1 MSKKLNKL
9 VDLDIDEI
17 SVVDRGAN
25 QHSLISFSKSLLD
38 GGIDLLEEPMPD
50 DDLVFDD
57 DGQEVFVE
65 ELEHGDVVFDVEG
78 NEYVFVEEDEYEEVG
93 KASFGPRVEA
103 ARRYVDATGRRRASQ
118 VRAAAANAYGNVG
131 ARTRAAY
138 GNVGARTRAA
148 AANAYGNV
156 GAAAANAY
164 GNVGARTVNAYVKG
178 GDRIR
183 AIQLPSRY
191 SPLQTGTVGGNG
203 TATSFTR
210 GTENFRRNRIMDASL
225 VGGSLLAVG
234 GGAGYGAYRTKT
246 KKSLGDSVIEEL
258 SKAVTDSDRDEVIAK
273 AMDEVEI
280 YKEQASEALAWAE
293 HEHEVRVTEAFISKA
308 ADYNLPVAAEILG
321 PILKSI
327 AEVLDEEDL
336 DILDALLSSVSDALY
351 EEIGYVGESSN
362 GSVMDQVDSMA
373 LEYVGKSDFSHAQ
386 MTTAMFE
393 ANPAAYDAYISEMG
407 R

>member
-1 MSKKLNKL
+1 MSKKLSKL
-9 VDLDIDEI
+9 VDLDIDEV

-25 QHSLISFSKSLLD
+25 QHSLISFSKSLLN
-38 GGIDLLEEPMPD
+38 GGVDVLEEPMPD
-50 DDLVFDD
+50 DDLVFDNE
-57 DGQEVFVE
+57 GQEIFVE
-65 ELEHGDVVFDVEG
+65 ELEHGDVVFDSEG

-93 KASFGPRVEA
+93 KAVPKTPQ
-103 ARRYVDATGRRRASQ
+103 RYMDVMGRRRARQ
-118 VRAAAANAYGNVG
+118 VRDAAG
-131 ARTRAAY
+131 
-138 GNVGARTRAA
+138 
-148 AANAYGNV
+148 
-156 GAAAANAY
+156 NAY
-164 GNVGARTVNAYVKG
+164 GNVGARTVDAYVKG
-178 GDRIR
+178 GERVR
-183 AIQLPSRY
+183 GLQMPNRY
-191 SPLQTGTVGGNG
+191 RNLQTGTAADG
-203 TATSFTR
+203 TSFMR
-210 GTENFRRNRIMDASL
+210 GSENFRRNRIMDASL
-225 VGGSLLAVG
+225 VGGGLAAVG

-273 AMDEVEI
+273 AMDEIEI
-280 YKEQASEALAWAE
+280 YKSQAEEALAWAE
-293 HEHEVRVTEAFISKA
+293 EEHDVRVTEAFISKA
-308 ADYNLPVAAEILG
+308 AEYNLPVAAEILG

-351 EEIGYVGESSN
+351 DEIGYVGESSN
-362 GSVMDQVDSMA
+362 SSVMDQVDSMA

>member
-1 MSKKLNKL
+1 
-9 VDLDIDEI
+9 
-17 SVVDRGAN
+17 
-25 QHSLISFSKSLLD
+25 
-38 GGIDLLEEPMPD
+38 MPD

-57 DGQEVFVE
+57 EGQEVFVE

-93 KASFGPRVEA
+93 KAKIPKTPQ
-103 ARRYVDATGRRRASQ
+103 RYAEIMGRRRARQ
-118 VRAAAANAYGNVG
+118 ARDMAANAYGNAG
-131 ARTRAAY
+131 ARTREMAS
-138 GNVGARTRAA
+138 
-148 AANAYGNV
+148 
-156 GAAAANAY
+156 NAY

-178 GDRIR
+178 GERIR
-183 AIQLPSRY
+183 ALPMPNRY
-191 SPLQTGTVGGNG
+191 TPLQTSTDSING
-203 TATSFTR
+203 STFMR
-210 GTENFRRNRIMDASL
+210 GTENYRRNRIMDASIA
-225 VGGSLLAVG
+225 GGSLLAA
-234 GGAGYGAYRTKT
+234 GAGAGAYGGYRMKT

-258 SKAVTDSDRDEVIAK
+258 SKAVTESDRDEVIAK

-280 YKEQASEALAWAE
+280 YKAQASEALAWAE